1 MQNKFIRINTILGG
15 IRYINISHIVC
26 IQDSVTVDE
35 TQITTTTNTIYSKEP
50 AVILLERIHKIQ
62 WTGET
67 NNTNNNS
74 NEI

>member
-1 MQNKFIRINTILGG
+1 MQNNFIRITTILGG

-50 AVILLERIHKIQ
+50 VVILLERIHKIQ
-62 WTGET
+62 WNGET
-67 NNTNNNS
+67 KNTNNNS